1 MKVYTKTGDKGTTS
15 LIGGTR
21 VAKNDVRLE
30 SYGAVDELN
39 SFLGL
44 LRSKLQDDEIKSV
57 VLDIQN
63 RLFAVGAQLA
73 CEIAEGESFPEY
85 AQVKL
90 EWIADLE
97 KHIDRMDSELPKMTR
112 FIVYGEDE
120 LSAVCHICRAVCRR
134 SERLIVS
141 VSQEHIVEKELM
153 EYVNRLSDFLFVM
166 ARYLSPS
173 EKNADFFRRK

>member
-1 MKVYTKTGDKGTTS
+1 MKVYTKIGDKGTTS

-21 VAKNDVRLE
+21 VPKNDVRLE

-44 LRSKLQDDEIKSV
+44 LRSKLQDEEIKSV
-57 VLDIQN
+57 ILDIQN

-73 CEIAEGESFPEY
+73 CQIGENEQFPEY
-85 AQVKL
+85 AQVKT

-97 KHIDRMDSELPKMTR
+97 RYIDHMDEALPKMTR

-120 LSAVCHICRAVCRR
+120 LSAVCHVCRAVCRR
-134 SERLIVS
+134 SERLIIS
-141 VSQEHIVEKELM
+141 VSQEHIVEEELLK
-153 EYVNRLSDFLFVM
+153 YINRLSDFLFVL
-166 ARYLSPS
+166 ARFLSPS
-173 EKNADFFRRK
+173 EKKADFFRR

>member
-1 MKVYTKTGDKGTTS
+1 MKVYTKTGDKGSTS

-21 VAKNDVRLE
+21 VAKNDLRLE

-44 LRSKLQDDEIKSV
+44 LRSKIADETLKNEILSV
-57 VLDIQN
+57 QN
-63 RLFAVGAQLA
+63 KLFVVGAQLA
-73 CEIAEGESFPEY
+73 CEISEGESFPDY
-85 AQVKL
+85 AHVKE
-90 EWIADLE
+90 EWITELE
-97 KHIDRMDSELPKMTR
+97 TSIDHMDAELPKMTR

-120 LSAVCHICRAVCRR
+120 ISAVCHICRAVCRR

-141 VSQEHIVEKELM
+141 VSQTYIVENELLQ
-153 EYVNRLSDFLFVM
+153 YVNRLSDFLFVL

-173 EKNADFFRRK
+173 EKKAEFFRHK